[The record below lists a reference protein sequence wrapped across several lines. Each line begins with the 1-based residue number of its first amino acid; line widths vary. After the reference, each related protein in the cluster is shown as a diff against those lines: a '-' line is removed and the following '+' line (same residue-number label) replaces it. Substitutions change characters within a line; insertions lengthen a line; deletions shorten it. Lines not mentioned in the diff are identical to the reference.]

1 MEARLEQYSSLFSS
15 MIDLIPPNYYLCK
28 EEEFIQS
35 NKYFH
40 KTKKRKEI
48 SKESLIKAK
57 KSRLDPSERKT
68 VEEIKREMEEEK
80 METEKDE
87 GESNEVSESSLK
99 LNLESIES
107 VPLSE
112 LRERLSLKIKDC
124 QFKRKM
130 KEPATKTK
138 KGKGKESDKKVK
150 KKKKDKEGKVE
161 DRKSISQTL
170 KPPKTETESGQV
182 LFNKF
187 EFRNLE
193 SSNEPRQK
201 KKRKKESTEQLL
213 VKAKER
219 ERKLC
224 DLTET
229 DPEKGKELKEKIKW
243 RQAMMK
249 AQGVKEKTDSQLLEK
264 TLKKEKKLKEKSQKK
279 WKERLESQKE
289 VKEKKQAKRQKHIK
303 ERIDAKKAKNSKK
316 KRPKGMKKVVLRS

>member
-1 MEARLEQYSSLFSS
+1 
-15 MIDLIPPNYYLCK
+15 MIDLIPPNYYVCK
-28 EEEFIQS
+28 EEDFIRS

-57 KSRLDPSERKT
+57 KSRLDVSERKT

-80 METEKDE
+80 MEEEKMAMEMDE
-87 GESNEVSESSLK
+87 GESNEVSEFPLK

-112 LRERLSLKIKDC
+112 LRERLGSKIKEC
-124 QFKRKM
+124 QSKRKM
-130 KEPATKTK
+130 KEPVTKTR
-138 KGKGKESDKKVK
+138 KGKGKESDKKIK
-150 KKKKDKEGKVE
+150 KKKKEKDGKSEG
-161 DRKSISQTL
+161 RKSISQTA
-170 KPPKTETESGQV
+170 KPAKTEDEPGQV

-187 EFRNLE
+187 EFRNPE
-193 SSNEPRQK
+193 SSNEPGQK
-201 KKRKKESTEQLL
+201 KKRKKESTKQLL

-219 ERKLC
+219 EKRLC

-249 AQGVKEKTDSQLLEK
+249 AQGVKEKTDSHLLEK
-264 TLKKEKKLKEKSQKK
+264 TLKKEKKLKEKNQKK
-279 WKERLESQKE
+279 WQERLENQKE
-289 VKEKKQAKRQKHIK
+289 AKEKKQAKRQKHIK
-303 ERIDAKKAKNSKK
+303 ERIDAKKAKNSSK